1 MRKVRVPEKYWKT
14 LSDEELG
21 GKREN
26 TVCVIRYGGFGDVLQ
41 ISSVIKLLKDSGKKV
56 CVNVTERGEEILA
69 NDPNVNELFIQKN
82 DQIPNF
88 ELGDY
93 WDRIS
98 PLFDKV
104 YNLGGIVEQ
113 GLLSVADDEIY
124 NAPHDER
131 HEKLNKNYSEALHN
145 HAEVPHIFKTRFYPS
160 SSEIKWVKEQRRS
173 MRLGLGHFV
182 ILIALSGSSVHKA
195 YPHMDA
201 VMAQML
207 IKWPDVRFIMVGDP
221 MCQMLEVGW
230 ESESRVFLRSGKW
243 SIRQTLAFAQNVD
256 LVVGP
261 ETGVLNAVSSEDVA
275 KVALLSHSS
284 PENLT
289 KHWVN
294 TSSIEPEDVNCFPCH
309 KMHFGFATCNRDE
322 ETGGSVC
329 SAKTHPDD
337 VATAIEYHRK
347 LKDETRQIASTR

>member
-1 MRKVRVPEKYWKT
+1 
-14 LSDEELG
+14 
-21 GKREN
+21 
-26 TVCVIRYGGFGDVLQ
+26 
-41 ISSVIKLLKDSGKKV
+41 
-56 CVNVTERGEEILA
+56 
-69 NDPNVNELFIQKN
+69 
-82 DQIPNF
+82 
-88 ELGDY
+88 
-93 WDRIS
+93 
-98 PLFDKV
+98 
-104 YNLGGIVEQ
+104 
-113 GLLSVADDEIY
+113 
-124 NAPHDER
+124 
-131 HEKLNKNYSEALHN
+131 
-145 HAEVPHIFKTRFYPS
+145 
-160 SSEIKWVKEQRRS
+160 

-243 SIRQTLAFAQNVD
+243 SIRQTLAFAQTVD

-347 LKDETRQIASTR
+347 LKDETRQIASVR

>member
-195 YPHMDA
+195 YPQMDA

-243 SIRQTLAFAQNVD
+243 SIRQTLAFAQTVD

-261 ETGVLNAVSSEDVA
+261 ETGVLNAVS
-275 KVALLSHSS
+275 
-284 PENLT
+284 
-289 KHWVN
+289 
-294 TSSIEPEDVNCFPCH
+294 
-309 KMHFGFATCNRDE
+309 
-322 ETGGSVC
+322 
-329 SAKTHPDD
+329 
-337 VATAIEYHRK
+337 
-347 LKDETRQIASTR
+347 